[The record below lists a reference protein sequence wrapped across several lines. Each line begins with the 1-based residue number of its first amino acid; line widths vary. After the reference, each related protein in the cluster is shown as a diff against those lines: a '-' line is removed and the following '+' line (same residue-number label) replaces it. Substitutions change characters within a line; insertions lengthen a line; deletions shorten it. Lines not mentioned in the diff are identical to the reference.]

1 MNCCKIQRN
10 NHFDSTNYLY
20 IQGNNYQ
27 RKKEFNEII
36 ILIQRI
42 IYIFNEIIICI
53 FNLITVQIFNEII
66 IYIFNEIIIFI
77 QPNSH

>member
-1 MNCCKIQRN
+1 MVYQMLQN
-10 NHFDSTNYLY
+10 STKYFY
-20 IQGNNYQ
+20 AF
-27 RKKEFNEII
+27 KEII

-42 IYIFNEIIICI
+42 IYIFNEITICI

-66 IYIFNEIIIFI
+66 IFI